1 MFHFLLT
8 CFILIPPPPSPSYLP
23 CLILFLFTLSWFI
36 LISALTDL
44 SSLTIPYEEE
54 EEEEE
59 EEEKEEEEE
68 MYDDIDGFDSS
79 NSGSQSR
86 PVILPGSVGLKEAME
101 EKEEDIYEILPG
113 ETFRLLTTFLWF
125 RNSRPGGR
133 IQLGQLQRKPNLW
146 RRHYREASVIPST
159 EALPWE
165 QDELMGVGSVFY
177 LCTWSNLLQTST
189 DSRVKNTHAGSHRFT
204 ASFIKTL

>member
-8 CFILIPPPPSPSYLP
+8 CFILIPPPPSPSFLP
-23 CLILFLFTLSWFI
+23 CLVLLLLTLSWFI

-59 EEEKEEEEE
+59 EEEKEEEE

-86 PVILPGSVGLKEAME
+86 PIILPGSVGLKEPMG

-113 ETFRLLTTFLWF
+113 ETFRLLITFL
-125 RNSRPGGR
+125 
-133 IQLGQLQRKPNLW
+133 
-146 RRHYREASVIPST
+146 
-159 EALPWE
+159 
-165 QDELMGVGSVFY
+165 
-177 LCTWSNLLQTST
+177 
-189 DSRVKNTHAGSHRFT
+189 
-204 ASFIKTL
+204 